1 MQSACQ
7 RELFTKTPASLD
19 KTQKCDP
26 YSVKSV
32 VSKSHIAVSFAHT
45 AIELGQPA
53 SSQKTSFQAPL

>member
-7 RELFTKTPASLD
+7 RELFPKTPASLD
-19 KTQKCDP
+19 KTQKCHS

-53 SSQKTSFQAPL
+53 SS